1 MFASLLLH
9 LFTEYGKQLSEE
21 DIDCNLVKKFLKGT
35 GSKLSEEQDHENP
48 VHLYER
54 LHLVTR
60 IGDKLV
66 GEKLVPLWAPR
77 NVALLFFHPTP
88 DKFFRGAKTEIAIY
102 SHDDDVIEE
111 KGITGP
117 IDQQIEETLSFILE
131 TTKEKAHHA
140 FVPYPTRALCEAV
153 VNAFHHRG
161 YEVPDNNPI
170 KIHIK
175 PNCIEVTSYPGPDP
189 SLRKEHFSGEN
200 RVPCVPSRNRRIAEF
215 LKERKLAEGRFTGVK
230 TIFKTMKKNNNP
242 TPSFD
247 FSSSYFTVLLPGHPK
262 YIAYSVLREV
272 ENLCAKGDKHE
283 AIEYLKEFLD
293 KCLRKEESFAG
304 SEICISKLLEL
315 HENDTSHPNI
325 QPYKHFI
332 SEQLQQRIPLLA
344 ELYKWCHTGTE
355 ATVDISTGVMIVETL
370 IKEGAVY
377 DELHVVVT
385 KAVHLCKE
393 RCAHGQPVRS
403 AIQNAHKLFE
413 AMGELTQ
420 TYGYVAYHFAYCK
433 FNLYKMAAVRKRQ
446 RKDLVHYLKEAE
458 DYTHK
463 AIQLTKEDHKP
474 HDLADQYCLL
484 GYIHSELLVINKS
497 TAEQVVSFYE
507 KARRYN
513 SKIKINQ
520 ESIPLEYRSQFRF
533 RMNRLHDDLS
543 PFITYLR
550 GVRGLLDIGVT
561 AVPQG

>member
-1 MFASLLLH
+1 M
-9 LFTEYGKQLSEE
+9 
-21 DIDCNLVKKFLKGT
+21 
-35 GSKLSEEQDHENP
+35 GSKKCGPVVSE
-48 VHLYER
+48 
-54 LHLVTR
+54 
-60 IGDKLV
+60 
-66 GEKLVPLWAPR
+66 
-77 NVALLFFHPTP
+77 FHPTP

-102 SHDDDVIEE
+102 SHDDDVMEE
-111 KGITGP
+111 KVITGP
-117 IDQQIEETLSFILE
+117 IDQQIKKTLSFILE

-140 FVPYPTRALCEAV
+140 FVPYPTRALYEAV
-153 VNAFHHRG
+153 VNVFHHRG

-215 LKERKLAEGRFTGVK
+215 LKEKKLAEGRFTGVK

-283 AIEYLKEFLD
+283 AIKYLKEFLNE
-293 KCLRKEESFAG
+293 CLHKEESFTG

-332 SEQLQQRIPLLA
+332 SEQLQQRIPLLT
-344 ELYKWCHTGTE
+344 ELHKWCHTE
-355 ATVDISTGVMIVETL
+355 ATEDISTGVMIVERL
-370 IKEGAVY
+370 IKEGAVH
-377 DELHVVVT
+377 ELHVVVA
-385 KAVHLCKE
+385 KAVHLCEE
-393 RCAHGQPVRS
+393 RCADGQPVRS

-420 TYGYVAYHFAYCK
+420 TYVAYHFAYCK
-433 FNLYKMAAVRKRQ
+433 FNLYKMAAVSKRQ
-446 RKDLVHYLKEAE
+446 RIDLVHYLKDAV

-463 AIQLTKEDHKP
+463 AIQLTKEDQKP

-497 TAEQVVSFYE
+497 TAEQVISFYE
-507 KARRYN
+507 KAQRYN
-513 SKIKINQ
+513 SQIKINQ
-520 ESIPLEYRSQFRF
+520 ESIPLEYRSQFKF
-533 RMNRLHDDLS
+533 QMNHLHDELS
-543 PFITYLR
+543 PFLNYLSATR
-550 GVRGLLDIGVT
+550 ALLLGDG
-561 AVPQG
+561 PHG